1 MADNASNNNTM
12 CDTLK
17 ILHDKIGVKFNAF
30 WAWLWCMP
38 HTTHL
43 PAQTVWI
50 LYILLSLLYF
60 INCSVQSYWKV
71 LVWSKHQTKKKKS
84 LPRLVMAPLGQE
96 FDDNIAGLEDKPE
109 NNSNDDTGEFKR
121 FYLQL
126 RR

>member
-1 MADNASNNNTM
+1 MFKVIGRYW
-12 CDTLK
+12 CD
-17 ILHDKIGVKFNAF
+17 
-30 WAWLWCMP
+30 
-38 HTTHL
+38 
-43 PAQTVWI
+43 
-50 LYILLSLLYF
+50 
-60 INCSVQSYWKV
+60 QSIR
-71 LVWSKHQTKKKKS
+71 QKKKS